1 MLIHIRK
8 TLLIIFNMTK
18 SNYHL
23 YFGKA
28 GHLFVMAEF
37 LLRGWNVAIPEV
49 DEGDDIFVV
58 KHEDGKLIRVQVKTS
73 NAKTTS
79 DCFSATFSI
88 GTQQLTDISK
98 EDIVYV
104 FLVRKDNHW
113 ESPLIITRENLLD
126 ILMTSGLNKNAKS
139 QTIRL
144 SFKDNKVLIKQ
155 IDLTEYQNN
164 FEDFIIF

>member
-1 MLIHIRK
+1 
-8 TLLIIFNMTK
+8 MTK

-28 GHLFVMAEF
+28 GHLFIMAEF

-73 NAKTTS
+73 NAKILN
-79 DCFSATFSI
+79 DGFLATFSI
-88 GTQQLTDISK
+88 GIQQLTDISK

-104 FLVRKDNHW
+104 FLVRKDDDW
-113 ESPLIITRENLLD
+113 VSPLIITREDLLD
-126 ILMTSGLNKNAKS
+126 TMITSGLNKDSKN
-139 QTIRL
+139 QTIR
-144 SFKDNKVLIKQ
+144 FVFRDNKVLIKQ

>member
-1 MLIHIRK
+1 
-8 TLLIIFNMTK
+8 MTK

-58 KHEDGKLIRVQVKTS
+58 KHEEGKLIRVQVKTS
-73 NAKTTS
+73 NAKILNNG
-79 DCFSATFSI
+79 FSGMFNI
-88 GTQQLTDISK
+88 GLQQLTDISK
-98 EDIVYV
+98 DDIVYV
-104 FLVRKDNHW
+104 FLVRKNSNW
-113 ESPLIITRENLLD
+113 VPPLIITREDLLD
-126 ILMTSGLNKNAKS
+126 ILIKSGLNRDSKN
-139 QTIRL
+139 QTIRFV
-144 SFKDNKVLIKQ
+144 FKDNKVLIKQ

>member
-1 MLIHIRK
+1 
-8 TLLIIFNMTK
+8 MTK

-58 KHEDGKLIRVQVKTS
+58 KHEEGKLIRVQVKTS
-73 NAKTTS
+73 NAKILN
-79 DCFSATFSI
+79 DGFSGMFSI
-88 GTQQLTDISK
+88 GLQQLTDISK
-98 EDIVYV
+98 GDIVYV
-104 FLVRKDNHW
+104 FLVRKNNNW
-113 ESPLIITRENLLD
+113 ISPLIITREDLFD
-126 ILMTSGLNKNAKS
+126 ILIKSGLNRDSKS
-139 QTIRL
+139 QTIRFT
-144 SFKDNKVLIKQ
+144 FKENKVLIKQ